1 MEEIEYEEY
10 NESVYWL
17 SIELEVDE
25 SEIEEDDEMMNDISL
40 YEQKQITWDDLFA
53 RGEARYGTI
62 EERGI

>member
-10 NESVYWL
+10 NEAVYWL

-25 SEIEEDDEMMNDISL
+25 QQIEDDDEMMNNIKL
-40 YEQKQITWDDLFA
+40 YEEGQITWDDLFA
-53 RGEARYGTI
+53 RGERTFGSI

>member
-1 MEEIEYEEY
+1 MNEIEYEEF

-25 SEIEEDDEMMNDISL
+25 QDIEDDDEMMHNIKL
-40 YEQKQITWDDLFA
+40 YEEEQITWEDLFA

-62 EERGI
+62 EDRGI

>member
-1 MEEIEYEEY
+1 MDELEYEEF

-25 SEIEEDDEMMNDISL
+25 SEIEEDDEMMHDIKL
-40 YEQKQITWDDLFA
+40 YEEKQITWDDLFA
-53 RGEARYGTI
+53 RGEARYGSI

>member
-1 MEEIEYEEY
+1 MEEMEYEEY

-25 SEIEEDDEMMNDISL
+25 SEIEEDDEMMNNISL
-40 YEQKQITWDDLFA
+40 YEQKQITWDELFA
-53 RGEARYGTI
+53 RGERRFGTI

>member
-1 MEEIEYEEY
+1 MNEIEYEEF

-25 SEIEEDDEMMNDISL
+25 QDIEDDDEMMHNIKL
-40 YEQKQITWDDLFA
+40 YEQEQITWEDLFA
-53 RGEARYGTI
+53 RGEARFGTI

>member
-1 MEEIEYEEY
+1 MDEIEYEEF

-25 SEIEEDDEMMNDISL
+25 SEIEEDDEMMHDIKL
-40 YEQKQITWDDLFA
+40 YEEKQITWDDLFA
-53 RGEARYGTI
+53 RGEARYGSI

>member
-1 MEEIEYEEY
+1 MDEIEYKEF

-25 SEIEEDDEMMNDISL
+25 SEIEEDDEMMWDIKL
-40 YEQKQITWDDLFA
+40 YEEKQITWDNLFA
-53 RGEARYGTI
+53 RGEARYGSI

>member
-1 MEEIEYEEY
+1 MDEIEYEEF

-25 SEIEEDDEMMNDISL
+25 EQIEEHDEMMHNIKL
-40 YEQKQITWDDLFA
+40 YEQQQITWEDLFA
-53 RGEARYGTI
+53 RGEATFGSI

>member
-1 MEEIEYEEY
+1 MDELEYEEF

-25 SEIEEDDEMMNDISL
+25 SEIEEDDEMMHDIKL
-40 YEQKQITWDDLFA
+40 YEEKQITLDDLFA
-53 RGEARYGTI
+53 RGEARYGSI

>member
-1 MEEIEYEEY
+1 MDELEYEEF

-25 SEIEEDDEMMNDISL
+25 AEIEEDDEMMNNISL
-40 YEQKQITWDDLFA
+40 YEEKQITWDELFA
-53 RGEARYGTI
+53 RGERTFGTI